1 MLFGL
6 IAGAV
11 SILVTW
17 TLLLAIAAGIGLIFR
32 RLFGLR
38 RLDAQA
44 FLTSFWF
51 GISLIILLLQ
61 LWHFLFPIKWQAFGV
76 LLAVGIGGL
85 LGSAT
90 EIWKWLDRTNWRKN
104 YGLFLVLAL
113 LGLWLAN
120 RAMGPCTAYDSGM
133 YHVPTINWVKTFP
146 VVPGLG
152 NLHGR
157 LAFNGSSLLYA
168 ALVDV
173 GPWSGRSNH
182 LVNGLFLFGLL
193 IQIVLHI
200 FNFARGSEKRPLSL
214 FHIALLTPTIML
226 IQDPHFISSFTTD
239 LPTAVVLFVAASTL
253 FAQFINRD
261 EDSNTHER
269 AFNLVVSTTLLV
281 VAVCFKLSAVGFSII
296 AWFLAVIWCLHYYG
310 KSKRL
315 TIKLLGWI
323 VAISMTL
330 GISWLGRGVILSGY
344 LAYPS
349 RLGAMPVQWRVP
361 TEQAEAEQAWIGHF
375 ARSYRDDSLSH
386 LPYGE
391 QGVLTGAWLRPWIK
405 SLFQDPAALWQAT
418 LPALLTILLLFIY
431 YLVWYGAAI
440 PVIRLHRQA
449 GCFLHQY

>member
-133 YHVPTINWVKTFP
+133 YHAPTINWVQTCL

-168 ALVDV
+168 ALVVV

-193 IQIVLHI
+193 
-200 FNFARGSEKRPLSL
+200 
-214 FHIALLTPTIML
+214 
-226 IQDPHFISSFTTD
+226 
-239 LPTAVVLFVAASTL
+239 
-253 FAQFINRD
+253 
-261 EDSNTHER
+261 
-269 AFNLVVSTTLLV
+269 
-281 VAVCFKLSAVGFSII
+281 
-296 AWFLAVIWCLHYYG
+296 
-310 KSKRL
+310 
-315 TIKLLGWI
+315 
-323 VAISMTL
+323 
-330 GISWLGRGVILSGY
+330 
-344 LAYPS
+344 
-349 RLGAMPVQWRVP
+349 
-361 TEQAEAEQAWIGHF
+361 
-375 ARSYRDDSLSH
+375 
-386 LPYGE
+386 
-391 QGVLTGAWLRPWIK
+391 
-405 SLFQDPAALWQAT
+405 
-418 LPALLTILLLFIY
+418 
-431 YLVWYGAAI
+431 
-440 PVIRLHRQA
+440 
-449 GCFLHQY
+449 